1 MQGNIQIEV
10 LNKNAV
16 MVSSNL
22 KDISWYDK
30 QILVMALAHNLDLT
44 ETDLLLIP
52 ALYSDFI
59 AESKR
64 AKTDL
69 SNNRS
74 TTDL

>member
-30 QILVMALAHNLDLT
+30 QILVMALANNLDLT
-44 ETDLLLIP
+44 ETDLLLTP
-52 ALYSDFI
+52 SLYSDFL
-59 AESKR
+59 AKSKR

-69 SNNRS
+69 SNTCS
-74 TTDL
+74 TPD

>member
-22 KDISWYDK
+22 KGVSWYDK
-30 QILVMALAHNLDLT
+30 QILVMALANNLDLT
-44 ETDLLLIP
+44 ETDLLLTP
-52 ALYSDFI
+52 ALYSDFL
-59 AESKR
+59 AKSNR

-74 TTDL
+74 TPDL